1 MTSNMKM
8 ETQAGGVGKAIGR
21 MFSGESMFQNKYTA
35 EGSQGLIAFASSF
48 PGEIRALQIAPG
60 QSIVAQKSAFLA
72 AEPGVE
78 LSIHFKKKLGA
89 GFFGGEGFIMQK
101 LSGSGTAF
109 VEIDGSVVEYQ
120 LAAGQTMLL
129 DTGYLAMMDETVQ
142 MDIEMVKGVK
152 NIFLGGEGLFNTKVT
167 GPRPCMDPD
176 HADQCGCQP
185 HRCTYSYQQIIFRE
199 DFQTKDQEGCPSRGG
214 PLLIFKRC
222 VMKLENLL
230 RLRKGKSK
238 RSIGE

>member
-1 MTSNMKM
+1 MQYEIKGDQLPVVVCTLNPGESMITERGAMSWMTSNMKM
-8 ETQAGGVGKAIGR
+8 ETQAGGVGKALGR
-21 MFSGESMFQNKYTA
+21 MFSGESIFQNKYTA

-129 DTGYLAMMDETVQ
+129 DTGYLAMMDETVS

-167 GPRPCMDPD
+167 GPGRVWIQTMPIS
-176 HADQCGCQP
+176 AVA
-185 HRCTYSYQQIIFRE
+185 SIIATRLP
-199 DFQTKDQEGCPSRGG
+199 TK
-214 PLLIFKRC
+214 
-222 VMKLENLL
+222 
-230 RLRKGKSK
+230 
-238 RSIGE
+238 